1 MCNARCGEKAKLTNS
16 LQSSLGRAASSYHRP
31 RQEMQEKPWSR
42 DSFFSLKAASAE
54 RPMSQPSVHT
64 EFMGTDWEMD
74 GDDDHSEFE
83 EGDGDVDGDNS
94 PRASL
99 HSVGFSLLA

>member
-1 MCNARCGEKAKLTNS
+1 MRERAKLTNP
-16 LQSSLGRAASSYHRP
+16 LQSSLGRASSSHHRP

-64 EFMGTDWEMD
+64 EFMGTDWEE
-74 GDDDHSEFE
+74 DDEDHSDFE
-83 EGDGDVDGDNS
+83 EGDGQGENS

>member
-1 MCNARCGEKAKLTNS
+1 
-16 LQSSLGRAASSYHRP
+16 
-31 RQEMQEKPWSR
+31 MQEKPWSR

-74 GDDDHSEFE
+74 DDDHSEFE
-83 EGDGDVDGDNS
+83 ENEGDVEVENS

-99 HSVGFSLLA
+99 HSVGFPLFV